1 MTETIRPRIP
11 GIKLNFK
18 IPRPVRLDVLEAATA
33 VPGKAL
39 ALLIGIWLLVVLRQ
53 SPTVPL
59 SRRTMQR
66 VAVSVEPGACPSRLP
81 AWVMLPPSFK
91 ISVAAER
98 RRSWILRSTMSARF
112 STRLQAFSGDTK

>member
-11 GIKLNFK
+11 GIKLNLK

-66 VAVSVEPGACPSRLP
+66 VSVSRFAATDALRRLEQAGILKVWRLPGRSSMVTLLEPG
-81 AWVMLPPSFK
+81 
-91 ISVAAER
+91 
-98 RRSWILRSTMSARF
+98 STTPLKLA
-112 STRLQAFSGDTK
+112 

>member
-1 MTETIRPRIP
+1 MTELIRPRIP
-11 GIKLNFK
+11 GIKLNLK

-66 VAVSVEPGACPSRLP
+66 VAVSVEPGVGQTVWAASR
-81 AWVMLPPSFK
+81 VK
-91 ISVAAER
+91 IAK
-98 RRSWILRSTMSARF
+98 I
-112 STRLQAFSGDTK
+112 

>member
-39 ALLIGIWLLVVLRQ
+39 ALLIGIWLMVVLRQ

-66 VAVSVEPGACPSRLP
+66 VSVSRFAATDALRRLEQAGIIKVWRLPGRASMVTLLEPGTTTPLKLA
-81 AWVMLPPSFK
+81 
-91 ISVAAER
+91 
-98 RRSWILRSTMSARF
+98 
-112 STRLQAFSGDTK
+112 